1 MSKYKYTYITKKN
14 RLTYIGLNDLLDP
27 SSNDIG
33 NSYLDFLAGKWV
45 LLSEEQVLFKEE
57 HPDATIR
64 EVLDMKISENEPEP
78 SQAEVI
84 EAEVFNRAKDRKLDE
99 IRAQDDK
106 SNKFFISIIS
116 EGKEVAN
123 STFWMDK
130 DLRNSLLNVT
140 LPALQQNGD
149 TTTKLWSNTIPPTSI
164 EVPIDWALNCI
175 PVVEIYAKKTYD
187 VMQGNIAKVYAA
199 KTVDEINSI
208 DVESDYP
215 PYITFELNLTPD
227 YDG

>member
-99 IRAQDDK
+99 IRAQDAK
-106 SNKFFISIIS
+106 SNKFFISVIS

-123 STFWMDK
+123 SEFWMDK

-140 LPALQQNGD
+140 LPTLQKNGD
-149 TTTKLWSNTIPPTSI
+149 TTTMLWSNTIPPASI

-187 VMQGNIAKVYAA
+187 MMQGNIAKVYAA

-208 DVESDYP
+208 DVESGYP

>member
-106 SNKFFISIIS
+106 SNKFFISVIS

-123 STFWMDK
+123 SEFWMDK

-164 EVPIDWALNCI
+164 DVPIDWALNCI

-187 VMQGNIAKVYAA
+187 MMQGNIAKVYAA

-208 DVESDYP
+208 DVESGYP

-227 YDG
+227 YDV

>member
-1 MSKYKYTYITKKN
+1 MSEYKYTYITKKN
-14 RLTYIGLNDLLDP
+14 KLTYIGLNDLLDP
-27 SSNDIG
+27 SCNDIG
-33 NSYLDFLAGKWV
+33 ESYLDFLAGKWV
-45 LLSEEQVLFKEE
+45 LLGEDQAQFKKD
-57 HPDATIR
+57 HPEATIK
-64 EVLDMKISENEPEP
+64 EVLDMKIAEKEPEP
-78 SQAEVI
+78 SQTEVI

-99 IRAQDDK
+99 IRAQDSQ
-106 SNKFFISIIS
+106 SNKFFISVIS
-116 EGKEVAN
+116 EGKEVTN
-123 STFWMDK
+123 SELWMDK

-149 TTTKLWSNTIPPTSI
+149 TTTRLWSNTIPPTSI

-187 VMQGNIAKVYAA
+187 MTQGNIAKVYAA

-208 DVESDYP
+208 DVESGYP

-227 YDG
+227 YDE

>member
-1 MSKYKYTYITKKN
+1 MSEYKYTYITKKN

-27 SSNDIG
+27 SCNDIG

-45 LLSEEQVLFKEE
+45 LLSEEQMLFKEE
-57 HPDATIR
+57 HPNATIR
-64 EVLDMKISENEPEP
+64 EVLNMKIAEREPEP

-84 EAEVFNRAKDRKLDE
+84 EAEVFNRTKDRKLDE
-99 IRAQDDK
+99 IRAQDAK
-106 SNKFFISIIS
+106 SNKFFISVIS
-116 EGKEVAN
+116 EGKEIAN
-123 STFWMDK
+123 NEFWMDK

-140 LPALQQNGD
+140 LPALQKNGD

-187 VMQGNIAKVYAA
+187 MMQGNIAKVYAA

-208 DVESDYP
+208 DVESGYP

-227 YDG
+227 YNG

>member
-1 MSKYKYTYITKKN
+1 MSEYKYTYITKENK
-14 RLTYIGLNDLLDP
+14 LTYIGLNDLLDP
-27 SSNDIG
+27 SCNDIG
-33 NSYLDFLAGKWV
+33 ESYLDFLAGKWV
-45 LLSEEQVLFKEE
+45 LLSADQVQFKEE
-57 HPDATIR
+57 HPDATV
-64 EVLDMKISENEPEP
+64 E
-78 SQAEVI
+78 
-84 EAEVFNRAKDRKLDE
+84 EVFNMKLVEKVDEDIAMNELARAKSDKLE
-99 IRAQDDK
+99 AIYQQDSQ
-106 SNKFFISIIS
+106 SNKFFISVIS

-123 STFWMDK
+123 SEFWMDK

-149 TTTKLWSNTIPPTSI
+149 TTTRLWSNTIPPTSI

-208 DVESDYP
+208 DVESGYP
-215 PYITFELNLTPD
+215 PYITFELNLTPN
-227 YDG
+227 YNE

>member
-27 SSNDIG
+27 SCNDIG
-33 NSYLDFLAGKWV
+33 EGYLDFLAGKWV
-45 LLSEEQVLFKEE
+45 LLSEDQVLFKKE

-64 EVLDMKISENEPEP
+64 EVLDMKIAEKEPEP
-78 SQAEVI
+78 SQAEAI

-99 IRAQDDK
+99 IRAQDAK
-106 SNKFFISIIS
+106 SNKFFISVIS
-116 EGKEVAN
+116 EGNEVAN
-123 STFWMDK
+123 SEFWMDK

-149 TTTKLWSNTIPPTSI
+149 TTTKLWSDTTPPRSI

-187 VMQGNIAKVYAA
+187 MMQGNIAKVYAA

-208 DVESDYP
+208 DVESGYP

-227 YDG
+227 YNG

>member
-27 SSNDIG
+27 SCNDIG
-33 NSYLDFLAGKWV
+33 ESYLDFLAGKWV

-64 EVLDMKISENEPEP
+64 EVLDMKIAEREPEP

-99 IRAQDDK
+99 IRAQDSE
-106 SNKFFISIIS
+106 SNKFFISVIS
-116 EGKEVAN
+116 EDKEVAN
-123 STFWMDK
+123 SEFWMDK

-140 LPALQQNGD
+140 LPALQKNGD

-187 VMQGNIAKVYAA
+187 MMQGNIAKVYAA

-208 DVESDYP
+208 DVESGYP

-227 YDG
+227 YNG

>member
-1 MSKYKYTYITKKN
+1 MSEYKYTYITKRNK
-14 RLTYIGLNDLLDP
+14 LTYVGLNDLLDP
-27 SSNDIG
+27 SCNDIG
-33 NSYLDFLAGKWV
+33 ESYLDFLAGKWV

-57 HPDATIR
+57 HPNATIR
-64 EVLDMKISENEPEP
+64 EVLDMKIAEREPEP

-84 EAEVFNRAKDRKLDE
+84 EAEVFNRVKDRKLDE
-99 IRAQDDK
+99 IRAHDAK
-106 SNKFFISIIS
+106 SNKFFISVIS

-123 STFWMDK
+123 NEFWMDK

-140 LPALQQNGD
+140 LPALQKNGD
-149 TTTKLWSNTIPPTSI
+149 TTTKLWSDTTPPTSI
-164 EVPIDWALNCI
+164 DVPIDWALNCI

-187 VMQGNIAKVYAA
+187 MMQDNIAKVYAA
-199 KTVDEINSI
+199 QTVDEINSI
-208 DVESDYP
+208 DVESGYP

>member
-27 SSNDIG
+27 SCNDIG
-33 NSYLDFLAGKWV
+33 ESYLDFLAGKWV

-64 EVLDMKISENEPEP
+64 EVLDMKIAEKDPEP

-84 EAEVFNRAKDRKLDE
+84 ESEVFNRAKDRKLDE
-99 IRAQDDK
+99 IRAKDSQ
-106 SNKFFISIIS
+106 SNKFFISVIS

-123 STFWMDK
+123 SEFWMDK

-164 EVPIDWALNCI
+164 DVPIEWALNCI

-187 VMQGNIAKVYAA
+187 MMQGNIAKVYAA

-208 DVESDYP
+208 DVESGYP
-215 PYITFELNLTPD
+215 PYVTFELNLTPD

>member
-14 RLTYIGLNDLLDP
+14 KLTYIGLNALLD
-27 SSNDIG
+27 SSCNDIG
-33 NSYLDFLAGKWV
+33 ESYLDFLAGKWV
-45 LLSEEQVLFKEE
+45 LLSKEQVLFKEE
-57 HPDATIR
+57 HPNATIR
-64 EVLDMKISENEPEP
+64 EVLDMKISEKEPEP

-99 IRAQDDK
+99 IRAQDSE
-106 SNKFFISIIS
+106 SNKFFISVIS

-123 STFWMDK
+123 SEFWMDK

-140 LPALQQNGD
+140 LPALQKNGD

-164 EVPIDWALNCI
+164 DVPIDWALNCI

-187 VMQGNIAKVYAA
+187 MMQGNIAKVYAA
-199 KTVDEINSI
+199 KTVDEINGI
-208 DVESDYP
+208 DVESGYP

-227 YDG
+227 YYG

>member
-99 IRAQDDK
+99 IRAQDSE
-106 SNKFFISIIS
+106 SNKFFISVIS
-116 EGKEVAN
+116 EGKEVTN
-123 STFWMDK
+123 SEFWMDK

-140 LPALQQNGD
+140 LPALQKNGD

-187 VMQGNIAKVYAA
+187 MMQGNIAKVYAA

-208 DVESDYP
+208 DVESGYP

-227 YDG
+227 YNG

>member
-27 SSNDIG
+27 SCNDIG
-33 NSYLDFLAGKWV
+33 ESYLDFLAGKWV
-45 LLSEEQVLFKEE
+45 LLSEEQVQFKKE

-64 EVLDMKISENEPEP
+64 EVLDMKIAERESEP

-99 IRAQDDK
+99 IRAQDAK
-106 SNKFFISIIS
+106 SNKFFISVIS
-116 EGKEVAN
+116 EGKKVAN
-123 STFWMDK
+123 SEFWMDK

-187 VMQGNIAKVYAA
+187 VMQGNIANVYAA

-208 DVESDYP
+208 DVENVYP

>member
-1 MSKYKYTYITKKN
+1 MSEYKYTYITKRNK
-14 RLTYIGLNDLLDP
+14 LTYIGLNDLLDP
-27 SSNDIG
+27 SCNDIG
-33 NSYLDFLAGKWV
+33 EGYLDFLAGKWV

-64 EVLDMKISENEPEP
+64 EVLDMKIAEKEPEP
-78 SQAEVI
+78 SQSESI

-99 IRAQDDK
+99 IRAQDAQ
-106 SNKFFISIIS
+106 SNKFFISVIS

-123 STFWMDK
+123 SEFWMDK

-149 TTTKLWSNTIPPTSI
+149 TTTKLWSDTTPPTSI

-208 DVESDYP
+208 AVQDGYP

>member
-1 MSKYKYTYITKKN
+1 MSEYKYTYITKENK
-14 RLTYIGLNDLLDP
+14 LTYIGLNDLLDP

-33 NSYLDFLAGKWV
+33 ESYLDFLAGKWV

-57 HPDATIR
+57 HPDATV
-64 EVLDMKISENEPEP
+64 E
-78 SQAEVI
+78 
-84 EAEVFNRAKDRKLDE
+84 EVFNMKLVEKVDEDIAVNELTRAKSDKLE
-99 IRAQDDK
+99 AIYQQDSQ
-106 SNKFFISIIS
+106 SNKFFISVIS

-123 STFWMDK
+123 SEFWMDK

-149 TTTKLWSNTIPPTSI
+149 TTTRLWSNTIPPTSI

-175 PVVEIYAKKTYD
+175 PIVEVYAKKTYD
-187 VMQGNIAKVYAA
+187 LMQGNIAKVYEAQS
-199 KTVDEINSI
+199 VDEINRI
-208 DVESDYP
+208 DVESGYP

-227 YDG
+227 YNE

>member
-1 MSKYKYTYITKKN
+1 MSEYKYTYITKRN
-14 RLTYIGLNDLLDP
+14 NLTYIGLNDLLDP

-33 NSYLDFLAGKWV
+33 ESYLDFLAGKWV
-45 LLSEEQVLFKEE
+45 LLSEEQVQFKEE

-64 EVLDMKISENEPEP
+64 EVLDMKIAEKEPEP

-99 IRAQDDK
+99 IRAQDAT
-106 SNKFFISIIS
+106 SNKFFISVIS

-123 STFWMDK
+123 SEFWMDK

-175 PVVEIYAKKTYD
+175 PIVEVYAKKTYD
-187 VMQGNIAKVYAA
+187 LMQGNIANVYAA

-208 DVESDYP
+208 DVEDGYP
-215 PYITFELNLTPD
+215 SYITFELNLTPD

>member
-33 NSYLDFLAGKWV
+33 ESYLDFLAGKWV
-45 LLSEEQVLFKEE
+45 LLSEEQVQFKEE
-57 HPDATIR
+57 HPEATIK
-64 EVLDMKISENEPEP
+64 EVIDMKIAEKDPEP

-99 IRAQDDK
+99 IRAKDSQ
-106 SNKFFISIIS
+106 SNKFFISVIS

-123 STFWMDK
+123 SEFWMDK

-140 LPALQQNGD
+140 LPALQKNGD
-149 TTTKLWSNTIPPTSI
+149 TTTKLWSNTIPPTPI
-164 EVPIDWALNCI
+164 DVPIDWALNCI

-208 DVESDYP
+208 DVESGYP

>member
-1 MSKYKYTYITKKN
+1 MAKYKYTYITKKN
-14 RLTYIGLNDLLDP
+14 KLTYIGLNEPLDP
-27 SSNDIG
+27 ACYNIG
-33 NSYLDFLAGKWV
+33 ESYLDFLAGKWV
-45 LLSEEQVLFKEE
+45 LLSKEQVLFKEE
-57 HPDATIR
+57 HPNATIR
-64 EVLDMKISENEPEP
+64 EVLDMKIAEKEPEP

-99 IRAQDDK
+99 IRAQDSQ
-106 SNKFFISIIS
+106 SNKFFISVIK

-123 STFWMDK
+123 SEFWMDK

-175 PVVEIYAKKTYD
+175 PIVEVYAKKTYD
-187 VMQGNIAKVYAA
+187 LMQGNIAKVYAA

-208 DVESDYP
+208 DVEDGYP
-215 PYITFELNLTPD
+215 SYITFELNLTPD

>member
-57 HPDATIR
+57 HPNATIR
-64 EVLDMKISENEPEP
+64 EVLNMKIAEREPEP

-84 EAEVFNRAKDRKLDE
+84 EAEVFNRTKDRKLDE
-99 IRAQDDK
+99 IRAQDAK
-106 SNKFFISIIS
+106 SNKFFISVIS

-123 STFWMDK
+123 NEFWMDK

-140 LPALQQNGD
+140 LPALQKNGD

-187 VMQGNIAKVYAA
+187 MMQGNIAKVYAA

-208 DVESDYP
+208 DVESGYP

-227 YDG
+227 YNG

>member
-27 SSNDIG
+27 SCNDIG
-33 NSYLDFLAGKWV
+33 ESYLDFLAGKWV

-64 EVLDMKISENEPEP
+64 EVLDMKIAEKEPEP

-84 EAEVFNRAKDRKLDE
+84 EAEVFNRAKDMKLDE
-99 IRAQDDK
+99 IRTQDDK
-106 SNKFFISIIS
+106 SNKFFISVIS

-123 STFWMDK
+123 SEFWMDK

-149 TTTKLWSNTIPPTSI
+149 TTTKLWSDTTPPRSI

-208 DVESDYP
+208 DVESGYP

-227 YDG
+227 YDE

>member
-1 MSKYKYTYITKKN
+1 MSEYKYTYITKKN

-27 SSNDIG
+27 SCNDIG
-33 NSYLDFLAGKWV
+33 ESYLDFLAGKWV
-45 LLSEEQVLFKEE
+45 LLSKDQVQFKEE

-64 EVLDMKISENEPEP
+64 EVLDMKISEREPEP

-84 EAEVFNRAKDRKLDE
+84 EAEVFNRTKDIKLDE
-99 IRAQDDK
+99 IRAQDAK
-106 SNKFFISIIS
+106 SNKFFISVIS
-116 EGKEVAN
+116 KGKEVAN
-123 STFWMDK
+123 NEFWMDK

-140 LPALQQNGD
+140 LPALKQNGD
-149 TTTKLWSNTIPPTSI
+149 TTTMLWSNTIPPTSI

-175 PVVEIYAKKTYD
+175 PVVEVYAKKTYD
-187 VMQGNIAKVYAA
+187 IMQGNIAKVYAA

-208 DVESDYP
+208 DVESGYP

-227 YDG
+227 YYG

>member
-1 MSKYKYTYITKKN
+1 MAKYKYTYITKKN
-14 RLTYIGLNDLLDP
+14 RLTYIGLNEPLDP
-27 SSNDIG
+27 ACYNIG
-33 NSYLDFLAGKWV
+33 ESYLDFLAGKWV
-45 LLSEEQVLFKEE
+45 LLSEEQAQFKKD
-57 HPDATIR
+57 HPEATIK
-64 EVLDMKISENEPEP
+64 EVLDMKIADKEPELLP
-78 SQAEVI
+78 DEII

-99 IRAQDDK
+99 IREQDAK
-106 SNKFFISIIS
+106 SNKFFISVIS

-123 STFWMDK
+123 SEFWMDK

-175 PVVEIYAKKTYD
+175 PIVEVYAKKTYD
-187 VMQGNIAKVYAA
+187 LMQGNIAKVYAA

-208 DVESDYP
+208 DVKSGYP
-215 PYITFELNLTPD
+215 SYITFELNLTPD

>member
-1 MSKYKYTYITKKN
+1 MSKYKYTYITKRNK
-14 RLTYIGLNDLLDP
+14 LIYIGLDDLLDP
-27 SSNDIG
+27 SCNDIG
-33 NSYLDFLAGKWV
+33 ESYLDFLAGKWV

-57 HPDATIR
+57 HPNATIR
-64 EVLDMKISENEPEP
+64 EVLDMKIAEREPEP

-84 EAEVFNRAKDRKLDE
+84 EAEVFNRTKDRKLDE
-99 IRAQDDK
+99 IRAQDAK
-106 SNKFFISIIS
+106 SNKFFISVIS
-116 EGKEVAN
+116 EGKEIAN
-123 STFWMDK
+123 NEFWMDK

-140 LPALQQNGD
+140 LPALQKNGD

-187 VMQGNIAKVYAA
+187 MMQGNIAKVYAA

-208 DVESDYP
+208 DVESGYP

-227 YDG
+227 YNG

>member
-1 MSKYKYTYITKKN
+1 MSKYKYTYITKRNK
-14 RLTYIGLNDLLDP
+14 LTYIGLDDLLDP
-27 SSNDIG
+27 SCNDIG
-33 NSYLDFLAGKWV
+33 ESYLDFLAGKWV

-57 HPDATIR
+57 HPNATIR
-64 EVLDMKISENEPEP
+64 EVLDMKIAEKEPEP

-106 SNKFFISIIS
+106 SNKFFISVMS
-116 EGKEVAN
+116 GGKEVAN
-123 STFWMDK
+123 SEFWMDK

-140 LPALQQNGD
+140 LPALQKNGD

-187 VMQGNIAKVYAA
+187 MMQGNIAKVYAA

-208 DVESDYP
+208 DVESGYP

>member
-1 MSKYKYTYITKKN
+1 MSEYKYTYITKRN
-14 RLTYIGLNDLLDP
+14 NLTYIGLNDLLDP
-27 SSNDIG
+27 SCNDIG
-33 NSYLDFLAGKWV
+33 ESYLDFLAGKWV

-57 HPDATIR
+57 HPNATIR
-64 EVLDMKISENEPEP
+64 EVLDMKISEREPEP
-78 SQAEVI
+78 SQAEAI

-99 IRAQDDK
+99 IRAQDAK
-106 SNKFFISIIS
+106 SNKFFISVIS

-123 STFWMDK
+123 SEFWMDK

-164 EVPIDWALNCI
+164 DVPIDWALNCI

-187 VMQGNIAKVYAA
+187 MMQGNIAKVYAA

-208 DVESDYP
+208 DVESGYP

>member
-1 MSKYKYTYITKKN
+1 MSKYKYTYITKRNK
-14 RLTYIGLNDLLDP
+14 LTYIGLDDLLDP
-27 SSNDIG
+27 SCNDIG
-33 NSYLDFLAGKWV
+33 ESYLDFLAGKWV

-57 HPDATIR
+57 HPNATIR
-64 EVLDMKISENEPEP
+64 EVLDMKIAEKEPEP

-84 EAEVFNRAKDRKLDE
+84 EAEVFNRTKDRKLDE
-99 IRAQDDK
+99 IRAQDSH
-106 SNKFFISIIS
+106 SNKFFISVVS

-123 STFWMDK
+123 NEFWMDK

-140 LPALQQNGD
+140 LPALQKNGD

-164 EVPIDWALNCI
+164 EVPNDWALNCI

-187 VMQGNIAKVYAA
+187 MMQGNIAKVYAA

-208 DVESDYP
+208 DVESGYP

-227 YDG
+227 YNG

>member
-1 MSKYKYTYITKKN
+1 MSEYKYTYITKKN
-14 RLTYIGLNDLLDP
+14 KLTYIGLNDLLDP

-64 EVLDMKISENEPEP
+64 EVLDMKIAEKEPEQ

-84 EAEVFNRAKDRKLDE
+84 GAEVFNRAKDRKLDE
-99 IRAQDDK
+99 IRAQDSQ
-106 SNKFFISIIS
+106 SNKFFISVIS

-123 STFWMDK
+123 SEFWMDK

-149 TTTKLWSNTIPPTSI
+149 TTTRLWSNTIPPASI

-175 PVVEIYAKKTYD
+175 PIVEVYAKKTYD
-187 VMQGNIAKVYAA
+187 MTQGNIAKVYAA

-208 DVESDYP
+208 DVESGYP
-215 PYITFELNLTPD
+215 PYLTFTLNLTPD
-227 YDG
+227 YDE

>member
-1 MSKYKYTYITKKN
+1 MSEYKYTYITRRNK
-14 RLTYIGLNDLLDP
+14 LTYIGLNDLLDP

-33 NSYLDFLAGKWV
+33 ESYLDFLAGKWV
-45 LLSEEQVLFKEE
+45 LLSEDQAQFKKD
-57 HPDATIR
+57 HPEATIK
-64 EVLDMKISENEPEP
+64 EVLDMKIAEKEPEP

-106 SNKFFISIIS
+106 SNKFFISFIS

-123 STFWMDK
+123 SEFWMDK

-140 LPALQQNGD
+140 LPALKQNGD
-149 TTTKLWSNTIPPTSI
+149 TTTRLWSGTIPPKSI
-164 EVPIDWALNCI
+164 DVPIEWALNCI
-175 PVVEIYAKKTYD
+175 PIIEVYAKKTYD

-208 DVESDYP
+208 DVESGYP

>member
-1 MSKYKYTYITKKN
+1 MSKYKYTYITKRNK
-14 RLTYIGLNDLLDP
+14 LTYIGLDDLLDP
-27 SSNDIG
+27 SCNDIG
-33 NSYLDFLAGKWV
+33 ESYLDFLAGKWV

-57 HPDATIR
+57 HPNATIR
-64 EVLDMKISENEPEP
+64 EVLDMKIAEREPEP

-84 EAEVFNRAKDRKLDE
+84 EAEVFNRTKDLKMDE
-99 IRAQDDK
+99 IRAQDSH
-106 SNKFFISIIS
+106 SNKFFISVVS
-116 EGKEVAN
+116 EGKEVSN
-123 STFWMDK
+123 NEFWMDK

-140 LPALQQNGD
+140 LPALQKNGD

-187 VMQGNIAKVYAA
+187 MMQGNIAKVYSA

-208 DVESDYP
+208 DVESGYP

-227 YDG
+227 YNG

>member
-33 NSYLDFLAGKWV
+33 ESYLDFLAGKWV
-45 LLSEEQVLFKEE
+45 LLSEEQVQFKEE

-64 EVLDMKISENEPEP
+64 EVLDMKIAEKDPEP

-84 EAEVFNRAKDRKLDE
+84 ESEVFNRAKDRKLDE
-99 IRAQDDK
+99 IRAKDSQ
-106 SNKFFISIIS
+106 SNKFFISVIS

-123 STFWMDK
+123 SEFWMDK

-140 LPALQQNGD
+140 LPTLKQNGD

-187 VMQGNIAKVYAA
+187 MMQGNIAKVYAA

-208 DVESDYP
+208 DVESGYP
-215 PYITFELNLTPD
+215 PYVTFELNLTPD

>member
-1 MSKYKYTYITKKN
+1 MSKYKYTYITKRNK
-14 RLTYIGLNDLLDP
+14 LTYIGLDNLLDP
-27 SSNDIG
+27 SCNDIG
-33 NSYLDFLAGKWV
+33 ESYLDFLAGKWV

-57 HPDATIR
+57 HPNATIR
-64 EVLDMKISENEPEP
+64 EVLDMKIAEREPEP

-84 EAEVFNRAKDRKLDE
+84 EAEVFNRTKDRKLDE
-99 IRAQDDK
+99 IRAQDAK
-106 SNKFFISIIS
+106 SNKFFISVIS

-123 STFWMDK
+123 NEFWMDK

-140 LPALQQNGD
+140 LPALQKNGD

-187 VMQGNIAKVYAA
+187 MMQGNIAKVYAA

-208 DVESDYP
+208 DVESGYP

-227 YDG
+227 YNG

>member
-1 MSKYKYTYITKKN
+1 MSKYKYTYITKRNK
-14 RLTYIGLNDLLDP
+14 LTYIGLDDLLDP
-27 SSNDIG
+27 SCNDIG
-33 NSYLDFLAGKWV
+33 ESYLDFLAGKWV

-57 HPDATIR
+57 HPNATIR
-64 EVLDMKISENEPEP
+64 EVLDMKIAEREPEP

-106 SNKFFISIIS
+106 SNKFFISVIS

-149 TTTKLWSNTIPPTSI
+149 TTTKLWSNTTPPTSI
-164 EVPIDWALNCI
+164 EVPI
-175 PVVEIYAKKTYD
+175 E
-187 VMQGNIAKVYAA
+187 
-199 KTVDEINSI
+199 
-208 DVESDYP
+208 
-215 PYITFELNLTPD
+215 
-227 YDG
+227 

>member
-1 MSKYKYTYITKKN
+1 MSEYKYTYITKKN

-27 SSNDIG
+27 SCNDIG

-45 LLSEEQVLFKEE
+45 LLSEEQAQFKKD
-57 HPDATIR
+57 HPEATIR
-64 EVLDMKISENEPEP
+64 EVLDMKIAEKDPEP

-84 EAEVFNRAKDRKLDE
+84 EAEVFNRTKDRKLDE
-99 IRAQDDK
+99 IRAQDSQ
-106 SNKFFISIIS
+106 SNKFFISVIS

-123 STFWMDK
+123 SEFWMDK
-130 DLRNSLLNVT
+130 DL
-140 LPALQQNGD
+140 QKNGD
-149 TTTKLWSNTIPPTSI
+149 TTTKLWSNTMPPTSI
-164 EVPIDWALNCI
+164 EVPINWALNCI

-187 VMQGNIAKVYAA
+187 MMQGNIAKVYAA

-208 DVESDYP
+208 DVESGYP

>member
-1 MSKYKYTYITKKN
+1 MSEYKYTYITKKN
-14 RLTYIGLNDLLDP
+14 KLTYIGLNDLLDP
-27 SSNDIG
+27 SCNDIG
-33 NSYLDFLAGKWV
+33 ESYLDFLAGKWV
-45 LLSEEQVLFKEE
+45 LLSEEQVLFKKE

-64 EVLDMKISENEPEP
+64 EVLDMKIAEKDPEP

-84 EAEVFNRAKDRKLDE
+84 EAEVFDRAKDMKLDE
-99 IRAQDDK
+99 IRAKDSQ
-106 SNKFFISIIS
+106 SNKFFISVIS

-123 STFWMDK
+123 SEFWMDK

-140 LPALQQNGD
+140 LPALQKNGD

-208 DVESDYP
+208 DVESGYP

-227 YDG
+227 YYG

>member
-1 MSKYKYTYITKKN
+1 MSEYKYTYITKRNK
-14 RLTYIGLNDLLDP
+14 LTYIGLNDLLDP
-27 SSNDIG
+27 SCNDIG
-33 NSYLDFLAGKWV
+33 DSYLDFLAGKWV

-57 HPDATIR
+57 HPNATIR
-64 EVLDMKISENEPEP
+64 EVLNMKIAEREPEP
-78 SQAEVI
+78 SQTEVI
-84 EAEVFNRAKDRKLDE
+84 EAEVFNRTKDRKLDE
-99 IRAQDDK
+99 IRAQDAK
-106 SNKFFISIIS
+106 SNKFFISVIS

-123 STFWMDK
+123 NEFWMDK

-140 LPALQQNGD
+140 LPALQKNGD
-149 TTTKLWSNTIPPTSI
+149 TITKLWSNTIPPTSI

-187 VMQGNIAKVYAA
+187 MMQGNIAKVYAA

-208 DVESDYP
+208 DVESGYP

-227 YDG
+227 YNG

>member
-1 MSKYKYTYITKKN
+1 M
-14 RLTYIGLNDLLDP
+14 
-27 SSNDIG
+27 
-33 NSYLDFLAGKWV
+33 DFLAGKWV
-45 LLSEEQVLFKEE
+45 LLSEYQVQLKKD
-57 HPDATIR
+57 HPEATIK
-64 EVLDMKISENEPEP
+64 EVLDMKIAEREPEP

-84 EAEVFNRAKDRKLDE
+84 EAEVFNRTKDMKLDE
-99 IRAQDDK
+99 IRAQDAE
-106 SNKFFISIIS
+106 SNKFFISVIS

-123 STFWMDK
+123 SEFWMDK

-140 LPALQQNGD
+140 LPALQKNGD
-149 TTTKLWSNTIPPTSI
+149 TTTKLWSDTTPPTSI

-208 DVESDYP
+208 DVESGYP